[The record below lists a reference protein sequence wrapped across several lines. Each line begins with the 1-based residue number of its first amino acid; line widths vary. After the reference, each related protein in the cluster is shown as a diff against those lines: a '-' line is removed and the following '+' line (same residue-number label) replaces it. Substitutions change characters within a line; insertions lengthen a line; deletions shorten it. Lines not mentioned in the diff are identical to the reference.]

1 MTQIHCVARFL
12 AKSGKVDEL
21 VERLRKLI
29 PDTLS
34 EDGCIG
40 YELTREIQYTG
51 SHGEKWDVCLIEK
64 WKSRVDF
71 DLHCT
76 KPYITHFF
84 DQTAQILVEK
94 SDVRLYGASV

>member
-1 MTQIHCVARFL
+1 MKKIHCVARFL

-21 VERLRKLI
+21 IESLKKLI

-40 YELTREIQYTG
+40 YELTQEIQYSG

-64 WKSRVDF
+64 WKSREDF
-71 DLHCT
+71 DLHCASS
-76 KPYITHFF
+76 YITQFF
-84 DQTAQILVEK
+84 ERTAPTLVEK
-94 SDVRLYGASV
+94 SDIRIYRGSI